1 MPKAQWFAGG
11 LRSNPPLSAR
21 IQLNATLV
29 LAIAGSV
36 CLVRAQVPA
45 ERAVIEA
52 EEAREAGVPALLAA
66 AKSSDMRLQSLA
78 ARAIGRLENPAYRDA
93 LIPLLQSPDP
103 LVRRAAVGAMA
114 QLRAPFEY
122 RELLQTERDASVR
135 AVIYEAVG
143 RAKPVAADAETLL
156 IDGLSDPDPRGRA
169 GAARGL
175 ESLFRL
181 NAEPP
186 LRPSAATIAA
196 LHQAFVAN
204 QQKELR
210 ELILLT
216 MNRAGDHDSSTLAIA
231 ITDPSAQ
238 VRRLAVMG
246 TGTWIRDASPMVQY
260 EALRAAPSCEH
271 AAAAV
276 NEISEHVAL
285 AAVDLLGSLKCDA
298 GLIAPIVK
306 NEAKSERSWR
316 FRAHALV
323 ALAAVDPAQAR
334 TAMAGMLKDPTWQV
348 RAYVAQ
354 AARVLNDSEALATL
368 ARDANPN
375 VAVAALTTP
384 EDATRAIAS
393 DHSGLIRAGA
403 ERLKNVPDLKDRLP
417 QLMAAFNRLTE
428 GGSMTVRDPRV
439 ALLTR
444 IGEVKSA
451 SSNGLLGQA
460 LGDRDPAI
468 AALAA
473 QILNKRTGSTVAPQT
488 TRLPVPKIPPAEYIL
503 GLNGARARFTM
514 HGLGAITV
522 DLLTDEAP
530 VTVGVFAQLAEAGQY
545 NGLTFH
551 RIVPNF
557 VIQGGSPGADEY
569 DARSREFMRDEV
581 GLVRHLRG
589 TIGISTRGRDT
600 GDAQIFFNLV
610 DNFRLDH
617 DYTVFAATSE
627 GLDVM
632 DRVQE
637 GDVIDRIEIIRKHPG
652 LQRTR

>member
-1 MPKAQWFAGG
+1 VVESSGLLNRRRPLKSTGG
-11 LRSNPPLSAR
+11 SNPPLSAI
-21 IQLNATLV
+21 IQLNATLA
-29 LAIAGSV
+29 LAIACSV
-36 CLVRAQVPA
+36 CIVRAQAPA

-66 AKSSDMRLQSLA
+66 AKSSDVRLQSLA
-78 ARAIGRLENPAYRDA
+78 ARAIGRLENPAHRYA
-93 LIPLLQSPDP
+93 LIPLLASPDA
-103 LVRRAAVGAMA
+103 LVRRAAVAAMA
-114 QLRAPFEY
+114 QMRVPFEH
-122 RELLQTERDASVR
+122 RALLQKERDASVR

-143 RAKPVAADAETLL
+143 RAKPVAADAEMLL
-156 IDGLSDPDPRGRA
+156 VDGLRDVDSRGRV

-196 LHQAFVAN
+196 LHKAFVAN
-204 QQKELR
+204 QQEELR
-210 ELILLT
+210 ELILLA
-216 MNRAGDHDSSTLAIA
+216 MNRAGDHDSPTLAMAIA
-231 ITDPSAQ
+231 DPSPQ
-238 VRRLAVMG
+238 VRRLAVIG
-246 TGTWIRDASPMVQY
+246 TRTWVQDSSPMVQY
-260 EALRAAPSCEH
+260 EALRAAPSCERAV
-271 AAAAV
+271 AAINAG
-276 NEISEHVAL
+276 SDHVAL
-285 AAVDLLGSLKCDA
+285 AAVDLLGNLKCDA
-298 GLIAPIVK
+298 ALIAPMVK
-306 NEAKSERSWR
+306 SGKSWR
-316 FRAHALV
+316 FRAHAVV
-323 ALAAVDPAQAR
+323 ALAVVDPAQAR

-348 RAYVAQ
+348 RAYAAE
-354 AARVLNDSEALATL
+354 AARLLNDSATLGRL

-384 EDATRAIAS
+384 DDAMRAIAS

-444 IGEVKSA
+444 IGEVNDT
-451 SSNGLLGQA
+451 SSNGLLRQV

-473 QILNKRTGSTVAPQT
+473 QILSKRTGSTVAPRT
-488 TRLPVPKIPPAEYIL
+488 TRLPIPKIPPAEYIL

-530 VTVGVFAQLAEAGQY
+530 VTVGTFAQLAEAGQY

-589 TIGISTRGRDT
+589 TLGISTRGRDT

-617 DYTVFAATSE
+617 DYTVFAATRE

-637 GDVIDRIEIIRKHPG
+637 GDVIDRIEIIRKP
-652 LQRTR
+652 TK

>member
-1 MPKAQWFAGG
+1 VVESSGLLNRRRPLKSTGG
-11 LRSNPPLSAR
+11 SNPPLSAR
-21 IQLNATLV
+21 ILLNATLL
-29 LAIAGSV
+29 LAIA
-36 CLVRAQVPA
+36 CLICSLRAQVPE
-45 ERAVIEA
+45 ERTIIEA
-52 EEAREAGVPALLAA
+52 EEAREAGVPALLTA
-66 AKSSDMRLQSLA
+66 AKSSDVRLQSLA

-93 LIPLLQSPDP
+93 LVPLLQSPDP

-114 QLRAPFEY
+114 QMRAPFEY

-156 IDGLSDPDPRGRA
+156 DGGLTDADPRGRA

-216 MNRAGDHDSSTLAIA
+216 MNRAGDHDSPTLAIA

-238 VRRLAVMG
+238 VRRLAVIG
-246 TGTWIRDASPMVQY
+246 TRTWIRDASPMVQY

-276 NEISEHVAL
+276 NEISDHVAL
-285 AAVDLLGSLKCDA
+285 AAVDLLGNLKCDA
-298 GLIAPIVK
+298 ALIAPIV
-306 NEAKSERSWR
+306 KSERSWR

-323 ALAAVDPAQAR
+323 ALASVDPAQAR
-334 TAMAGMLKDPTWQV
+334 TAMAGMMKDPTWQV

-354 AARVLNDSEALATL
+354 AARVLNDSEALGTL
-368 ARDANPN
+368 TRDANPN
-375 VAVAALTTP
+375 VAIAALTTP
-384 EDATRAIAS
+384 DDAMRAIAS

-403 ERLKNVPDLKDRLP
+403 ERLKNVRDLNTRLP

-473 QILNKRTGSTVAPQT
+473 QILSKRTGSTVAPRT

-530 VTVGVFAQLAEAGQY
+530 VTVGTFAQLAEAGQY

-589 TIGISTRGRDT
+589 TLGISTRGRDT

-617 DYTVFAATSE
+617 DYTVFAATRE

-637 GDVIDRIEIIRKHPG
+637 GDVIDRVEIIRKP
-652 LQRTR
+652 TK